1 MNPEDRA
8 WSRLHDHAA
17 AQLSPGF
24 AQRVLVVARAGVKA
38 APSFLGQFTLGA
50 VTAALCFFAVT
61 LFQAQR
67 NDGEESHNLA
77 DWHKITSAAQEADVG
92 Q

>member
-8 WSRLHDHAA
+8 WNRLQDFAA

-24 AQRVLVVARAGVKA
+24 AHRVMLAARAGAQA

-50 VTAALCFFAVT
+50 ATAALCFFAVAF
-61 LFQAQR
+61 FQAQR
-67 NDGEESHNLA
+67 NGDDSHNLA
-77 DWHKITSAAQEADVG
+77 AWQTISSAAQESDIG

>member
-8 WSRLHDHAA
+8 WTLLHERAA

-24 AQRVLVVARAGVKA
+24 AQRVLVAARAVA
-38 APSFLGQFTLGA
+38 SAPSILGQFTLGLA
-50 VTAALCFFAVT
+50 TAALCFLAVT
-61 LFQAQR
+61 LYQSQR
-67 NDGEESHNLA
+67 SSEENHNLA
-77 DWHKITSAAQEADVG
+77 DWQQITSATDEASLG

>member
-8 WSRLHDHAA
+8 WARLHDHAA

-24 AQRVLVVARAGVKA
+24 AHRVMLAARAGAKA

-50 VTAALCFFAVT
+50 ATAALCFFAVT
-61 LFQAQR
+61 IFQEQR
-67 NDGEESHNLA
+67 SASDDSHNLA
-77 DWHKITSAAQEADVG
+77 AWQTITSASQDTDIG

>member
-8 WSRLHDHAA
+8 WSRLQNHAA

-24 AQRVLVVARAGVKA
+24 AQRVLVAARAGAKA

-50 VTAALCFFAVT
+50 ATAALCFVAVT

-67 NDGEESHNLA
+67 TGGDESSTLA
-77 DWHKITSAAQEADVG
+77 DWQKITAASQEAELG

>member
-24 AQRVLVVARAGVKA
+24 AQRVLSAARAA
-38 APSFLGQFTLGA
+38 ATPSLAAQFTLGLA
-50 VTAALCFFAVT
+50 TAGLCFVAVT
-61 LFQAQR
+61 LFQAGR
-67 NDGEESHNLA
+67 SGEENHNLA
-77 DWHKITSAAQEADVG
+77 VWQNIASATDEANLS